1 MCPLLLGIGSNAVL
15 ASETIYAA
23 AGVDELL
30 LTSEKRMTLGAKF
43 HAQLFLYR
51 TGLKSLSASADDFS
65 LIIIGMDFL
74 FHVGSPLSWDY
85 SGIIARTVKGCNRDE
100 YL

>member
-1 MCPLLLGIGSNAVL
+1 MCLLFAGGIGNAVL

-23 AGVDELL
+23 ASVDELL
-30 LTSEKRMTLGAKF
+30 LASEKRMTLGAKF
-43 HAQLFLYR
+43 HAQLFLNR

-65 LIIIGMDFL
+65 LIIVGMDFL

-85 SGIIARTVKGCNRDE
+85 SGIIARKVKGRNRHE
-100 YL
+100 R